1 MSKTKWRSVDGIV
14 LLNKPI
20 GLSSNQAL
28 QRVRR
33 LYRAAKAGH
42 TGALDPLATGMLPL
56 CLGEATK
63 FSQFL
68 LDADK
73 RYLTC
78 IRLGQRTT
86 TGDREGEI
94 LTEEVV
100 PDLTEEELE
109 SILNRF
115 RGDIEQIP
123 PMYSALKHE
132 GKPLYEYARKGIVIE
147 RKRRQV
153 TISNVTLVSRTANT
167 LTLDIQCSKGTYIRT
182 IGEDIGEALGCGAH
196 LHSLHRISTAGYSPE
211 GMLTLEEFEALAEQG
226 EEVLDAKLMTM
237 DTAVGHM
244 DRVELSSQYTREML
258 FGRTVSRA
266 DLPVPTAEGV
276 LFRMYDQATQRF
288 LGLGVLKGSVI
299 KPHRLVNT
307 SELTDF

>member
-73 RYLTC
+73 RYVTC
-78 IRLGQRTT
+78 IQLGKRTT

-94 LTEEVV
+94 LTDEAI
-100 PDLTEEELE
+100 PTLTDEQLELV
-109 SILNRF
+109 LDRF
-115 RGDIEQIP
+115 RGEIEQIP

-132 GKPLYEYARKGIVIE
+132 GKPLYEYARQGIVIE
-147 RKRRQV
+147 RKRRSV
-153 TISNVTLVSRTANT
+153 NISNLTLVARTQDT
-167 LTLDIQCSKGTYIRT
+167 LTLDIQCTKGTYIRT

-196 LHSLHRISTAGYSPE
+196 LHSLYRVSAAGYSPE
-211 GMLTLEEFEALAEQG
+211 GMLTLEEFEHIAEQG
-226 EEVLDAKLMTM
+226 EVALDTYLMAM
-237 DTAVGHM
+237 DTAVEHLN
-244 DRVELSSQYTREML
+244 RVELLPEETKEML
-258 FGRTVSRA
+258 FGRSVSNLTSFTDGSLVR
-266 DLPVPTAEGV
+266 L
-276 LFRMYDQATQRF
+276 YDQNTQRF
-288 LGLGVLKGSVI
+288 LGLGVLKDTI
-299 KPHRLVNT
+299 IRPYRLVNT
-307 SELTDF
+307 SELVNN

>member
-73 RYLTC
+73 RYITC
-78 IRLGQRTT
+78 IQLGKRTT
-86 TGDREGEI
+86 TGDREGDV
-94 LTEEVV
+94 LTEEAI
-100 PDLTEEELE
+100 PTLTDEELD
-109 SILNRF
+109 LVLDRF
-115 RGDIEQIP
+115 RGEIEQIP

-132 GKPLYEYARKGIVIE
+132 GKPLYEYARQGIVIE
-147 RKRRQV
+147 RKRRRV
-153 TISNVTLVSRTANT
+153 TITNLTLVSRTEDT
-167 LTLDIQCSKGTYIRT
+167 LTLDIQCTKGTYIRT

-196 LHSLHRISTAGYSPE
+196 LHSLHRVSTAGYSPE
-211 GMLTLEEFEALAEQG
+211 GMLTLEEFEHIAEQG
-226 EEVLDAKLMTM
+226 EAELDAYLMTM
-237 DTAVGHM
+237 DTAVEHLN
-244 DRVELSSQYTREML
+244 RVELQPEETKEML
-258 FGRTVSRA
+258 FGRSVENLTSFDDGSLVR
-266 DLPVPTAEGV
+266 L
-276 LFRMYDQATQRF
+276 YNKNTQRF
-288 LGLGVLKGSVI
+288 LGLGILKDTIIG
-299 KPHRLVNT
+299 PHRLVNT
-307 SELTDF
+307 SELTNI

>member
-1 MSKTKWRSVDGIV
+1 MVKTKWRLVDGIV

-73 RYLTC
+73 RYVTC
-78 IRLGQRTT
+78 IQLGTRTT
-86 TGDREGEI
+86 TGDREGEV
-94 LTEEVV
+94 LTQEAIPELS
-100 PDLTEEELE
+100 DTELE
-109 SILNRF
+109 AVLDKF

-132 GKPLYEYARKGIVIE
+132 GKPLYEYARQGIVIE

-153 TISNVTLVSRTANT
+153 TISNLTLISRTADT
-167 LTLDIQCSKGTYIRT
+167 LTLDISCSKGTYIRT
-182 IGEDIGEALGCGAH
+182 IGEDIGETLGCGGH
-196 LHSLHRISTAGYSPE
+196 LKTLHRVSTAGYQPE
-211 GMLTLEEFEALAEQG
+211 NMLTLEEFEVLAEQG
-226 EEVLDAKLMTM
+226 EEVLDERLMTM
-237 DTAVGHM
+237 DTAVEHLDKVM
-244 DRVELSSQYTREML
+244 LSAPASKDML
-258 FGRTVSRA
+258 FGRTVQNPTTLA
-266 DLPVPTAEGV
+266 DGALIR
-276 LFRMYDQATQRF
+276 LYDQESSRF
-288 LGLGVLKGSVI
+288 LGLGQVKGAFI
-299 KPHRLVNT
+299 KPQRLVNT
-307 SELTDF
+307 SELTL

>member
-1 MSKTKWRSVDGIV
+1 MVKAKWRSVDGIV

-33 LYRAAKAGH
+33 LYQAEKAGH

-63 FSQFL
+63 FSQYL

-78 IRLGQRTT
+78 IQLGKRTT
-86 TGDREGEI
+86 TGDREGEV
-94 LTEEVV
+94 LTEELV
-100 PDLTEEELE
+100 PTLSDKSLE
-109 SILNRF
+109 DILDGF
-115 RGDIEQIP
+115 RGEIEQIP

-132 GKPLYEYARKGIVIE
+132 GRPLYEYARQGIVIE

-153 TISNVTLVSRTANT
+153 TISDLTLVSRTEDT
-167 LTLDIQCSKGTYIRT
+167 LTLDIRCSKGTYIRT

-196 LHSLHRISTAGYSPE
+196 LHSLHRISTAGYLPE
-211 GMLTLEEFEALAEQG
+211 KMMSLEEFEAIAEQG
-226 EEVLDAKLMTM
+226 YDALDAYLMPM
-237 DTAVGHM
+237 DTAIEHFEKVDLPEADTINM
-244 DRVELSSQYTREML
+244 M
-258 FGRTVSRA
+258 FGRTIPNTVS
-266 DLPVPTAEGV
+266 LENETII
-276 LFRMYDQATQRF
+276 RMYDCGSQRF
-288 LGLGVLKGSVI
+288 LGLGQIKGAFI
-299 KPHRLVNT
+299 RPYRLVNT
-307 SELTDF
+307 SEFSL

>member
-73 RYLTC
+73 RYITC
-78 IRLGQRTT
+78 IQLGKRTT
-86 TGDREGEI
+86 TGDREGDV
-94 LTEEVV
+94 LTEEAI
-100 PDLTEEELE
+100 PTLTDEELD
-109 SILNRF
+109 LVLDRF
-115 RGDIEQIP
+115 RGEIEQIP

-132 GKPLYEYARKGIVIE
+132 GKPLYEYARQGIVIE
-147 RKRRQV
+147 RKRRRV
-153 TISNVTLVSRTANT
+153 TITNLTLVSRTEDT
-167 LTLDIQCSKGTYIRT
+167 LTLDIQCTKGTYIRT

-196 LHSLHRISTAGYSPE
+196 LHSLHRVSTAGYSPE
-211 GMLTLEEFEALAEQG
+211 GMLTLEEFEHIAEQG
-226 EEVLDAKLMTM
+226 EAELDAYLMTM
-237 DTAVGHM
+237 DTAVEHLNG
-244 DRVELSSQYTREML
+244 VELQPEETKEML
-258 FGRTVSRA
+258 FGRSIENLTSFDDESLLR
-266 DLPVPTAEGV
+266 L
-276 LFRMYDQATQRF
+276 YDKNTQRF
-288 LGLGVLKGSVI
+288 LGLGILKDTI
-299 KPHRLVNT
+299 IRPHRLVNT
-307 SELTDF
+307 SELTNI

>member
-1 MSKTKWRSVDGIV
+1 MVKAKWRSVDGIV

-33 LYRAAKAGH
+33 LYQAAKAGH

-63 FSQFL
+63 FSQYL

-78 IRLGQRTT
+78 IQLGKRTT
-86 TGDREGEI
+86 TGDREGEV
-94 LTEEVV
+94 LTEELI
-100 PDLTEEELE
+100 PDLTDESLEE
-109 SILNRF
+109 ILNGF

-132 GKPLYEYARKGIVIE
+132 GKPLYEYARQGIVIE
-147 RKRRQV
+147 RKRRRV
-153 TISNVTLVSRTANT
+153 TISNLTLVSRTKDT

-196 LHSLHRISTAGYSPE
+196 LHSLHRISTAGYLPE
-211 GMLTLEEFEALAEQG
+211 NMMTLEEFEAIAEQG
-226 EEVLDAKLMTM
+226 YEALDSHLITM
-237 DTAVGHM
+237 DTAVEHFAK
-244 DRVELSSQYTREML
+244 VELPESDTVNMM
-258 FGRTVSRA
+258 FGRSVVSPVSLANETV
-266 DLPVPTAEGV
+266 V
-276 LFRMYDQATQRF
+276 RMYDFGSQRF
-288 LGLGVLKGSVI
+288 LGLGQIKGTSLR
-299 KPHRLVNT
+299 PYRLVNT
-307 SELTDF
+307 SEFSL

>member
-56 CLGEATK
+56 CLGEGTK

-73 RYLTC
+73 RYITC
-78 IRLGQRTT
+78 IQLGKRTT
-86 TGDREGEI
+86 TGDREGDVLTDEPIPI
-94 LTEEVV
+94 LT
-100 PDLTEEELE
+100 DDELE
-109 SILNRF
+109 LVLNRF
-115 RGDIEQIP
+115 RGEIEQIP

-132 GKPLYEYARKGIVIE
+132 GKPLYEYARQGIVIE
-147 RKRRQV
+147 RKRRTV
-153 TISNVTLVSRTANT
+153 TISNLTLVSRTEDT
-167 LTLDIQCSKGTYIRT
+167 LTLDIQCTKGTYIRT

-196 LHSLHRISTAGYSPE
+196 LHSLHRVSSAGYSPE
-211 GMLTLEEFEALAEQG
+211 GMLSLEEFESIAEQG
-226 EEVLDAKLMTM
+226 EAELDTYLMTM
-237 DTAVGHM
+237 DTAVAHL
-244 DRVELSSQYTREML
+244 DKVELPPQDTIEML
-258 FGRTVSRA
+258 FGRSAVNATSLDNGTLVR
-266 DLPVPTAEGV
+266 L
-276 LFRMYDQATQRF
+276 YDGSNKRF
-288 LGLGVLKGSVI
+288 LGLGVIKGVFI
-299 KPHRLVNT
+299 RPHRLVNT
-307 SELTDF
+307 SELVNN

>member
-1 MSKTKWRSVDGIV
+1 MVKAKWRSVDGIV

-33 LYRAAKAGH
+33 LYQAAKAGH

-63 FSQFL
+63 FSQYL

-78 IRLGQRTT
+78 IQLGKRTT
-86 TGDREGEI
+86 TGDREGEV
-94 LTEEVV
+94 LTEELI
-100 PDLTEEELE
+100 PDLTDESLEE
-109 SILNRF
+109 ILNGF

-132 GKPLYEYARKGIVIE
+132 GKPLYEYARQGIVIE
-147 RKRRQV
+147 RKRRRV
-153 TISNVTLVSRTANT
+153 TISNLTLVSRTKDT

-196 LHSLHRISTAGYSPE
+196 LHSLHRISTAGYLPE
-211 GMLTLEEFEALAEQG
+211 NMMTLKEFEAIAEQG
-226 EEVLDAKLMTM
+226 YEALDSHLITM
-237 DTAVGHM
+237 DTAVEHFAK
-244 DRVELSSQYTREML
+244 VELPESDTVNMM
-258 FGRTVSRA
+258 FGRSVVSPVSLANETV
-266 DLPVPTAEGV
+266 V
-276 LFRMYDQATQRF
+276 RMYDFGSQRF
-288 LGLGVLKGSVI
+288 LGLGQIKGTSLR
-299 KPHRLVNT
+299 PYRLVNT
-307 SELTDF
+307 SEFSL

>member
-1 MSKTKWRSVDGIV
+1 MVKAKWRSVDGIV

-33 LYRAAKAGH
+33 LYQAAKAGH

-63 FSQFL
+63 FSQYL
-68 LDADK
+68 LDANK

-78 IRLGQRTT
+78 IQLGKRTT
-86 TGDREGEI
+86 TGDREGEV
-94 LTEEVV
+94 LTEESV
-100 PDLTEEELE
+100 PILTDDSLE
-109 SILNRF
+109 AILDRF

-132 GKPLYEYARKGIVIE
+132 GRPLYEYARQGIVIE
-147 RKRRQV
+147 RKRRCV
-153 TISNVTLVSRTANT
+153 TVSNLTLVSRTDDT

-196 LHSLHRISTAGYSPE
+196 LYSLHRISTAGYLPE
-211 GMLTLEEFEALAEQG
+211 NMMTLEQFEAIAEQG
-226 EEVLDAKLMTM
+226 YEALDSHLISM
-237 DTAVGHM
+237 DTAVEHFEKVDLAEVDTLDM
-244 DRVELSSQYTREML
+244 M
-258 FGRTVSRA
+258 FGRTVSS
-266 DLPVPTAEGV
+266 PVSIGHETV
-276 LFRMYDQATQRF
+276 VRMYDQQSQRF
-288 LGLGVLKGSVI
+288 LGLGQIKGTSI
-299 KPHRLVNT
+299 RPYRLVNT
-307 SELTDF
+307 SEFSL

>member
-73 RYLTC
+73 RYVTC
-78 IRLGQRTT
+78 IQLGKRTT
-86 TGDREGEI
+86 TGDREGDI
-94 LTEEVV
+94 LTDE
-100 PDLTEEELE
+100 PIPTLTDEALELV
-109 SILNRF
+109 LDGF
-115 RGDIEQIP
+115 RGVIEQIP

-132 GKPLYEYARKGIVIE
+132 GKPLYEYARQGIVIE
-147 RKRRQV
+147 RKRRTV
-153 TISNVTLVSRTANT
+153 TVSNLTLVSRTEDT
-167 LTLDIQCSKGTYIRT
+167 LTLDIQCTKGTYIRT

-196 LHSLHRISTAGYSPE
+196 LHSLHRVSTAGYSPN
-211 GMLTLEEFEALAEQG
+211 GMLSLEEFERIAEQG
-226 EEVLDAKLMTM
+226 ETELDTYLMTM
-237 DTAVGHM
+237 DTAVEHLNG
-244 DRVELSSQYTREML
+244 VELSPEETKEML
-258 FGRTVSRA
+258 FGRSVSNLTSFEDGSLVR
-266 DLPVPTAEGV
+266 L
-276 LFRMYDQATQRF
+276 YDHNTQRF
-288 LGLGVLKGSVI
+288 LGLGVLKDTI
-299 KPHRLVNT
+299 IRPHRLVNT
-307 SELTDF
+307 SELANN

>member
-73 RYLTC
+73 RYITC
-78 IRLGQRTT
+78 IQLGKRTT
-86 TGDREGEI
+86 TGDREGDI
-94 LTEEVV
+94 LTDE
-100 PDLTEEELE
+100 PIPTLTDEALELV
-109 SILNRF
+109 LDGF
-115 RGDIEQIP
+115 RGVIEQIP

-132 GKPLYEYARKGIVIE
+132 GKPLYEYARQGIVIE
-147 RKRRQV
+147 RKRRTV
-153 TISNVTLVSRTANT
+153 TISNLTLVSRTEDT
-167 LTLDIQCSKGTYIRT
+167 LTLDIQCTKGTYIRT

-196 LHSLHRISTAGYSPE
+196 LHSLHRVSTAGYSPD
-211 GMLTLEEFEALAEQG
+211 GMLSLEEFERIAEQG
-226 EEVLDAKLMTM
+226 ETELDTYLMTM
-237 DTAVGHM
+237 DTAVEHLN
-244 DRVELSSQYTREML
+244 RVELHPEETKEML
-258 FGRTVSRA
+258 FGRSVSNLTSFKDGSLVR
-266 DLPVPTAEGV
+266 L
-276 LFRMYDQATQRF
+276 YDHNTQRF
-288 LGLGVLKGSVI
+288 LGLGVLKDTI
-299 KPHRLVNT
+299 IRPHRLVNT
-307 SELTDF
+307 SELTNN

>member
-73 RYLTC
+73 RYVTC
-78 IRLGQRTT
+78 IQLGKRTT

-94 LTEEVV
+94 LTDEAI
-100 PDLTEEELE
+100 PTLTDAQLELV
-109 SILNRF
+109 LDCF
-115 RGDIEQIP
+115 RGEIEQIP

-132 GKPLYEYARKGIVIE
+132 GKPLYEYARQGIVIE
-147 RKRRQV
+147 RKRRRV
-153 TISNVTLVSRTANT
+153 TIADLTLLSRTEDT
-167 LTLDIQCSKGTYIRT
+167 LTLDIQCTKGTYIRT
-182 IGEDIGEALGCGAH
+182 IGEDIGEAVGCGAH
-196 LHSLHRISTAGYSPE
+196 LNSLYRVSKAGYSPDR
-211 GMLTLEEFEALAEQG
+211 MLTLEEFERIAEQG
-226 EEVLDAKLMTM
+226 EAELDAYLMTM
-237 DTAVGHM
+237 DTAVEHLN
-244 DRVELSSQYTREML
+244 RVELLAEDTREML
-258 FGRTVSRA
+258 FGRSVSNLTSFPDGSLVR
-266 DLPVPTAEGV
+266 L
-276 LFRMYDQATQRF
+276 YDQNTQRF
-288 LGLGVLKGSVI
+288 LGLGVLKDTI
-299 KPHRLVNT
+299 IRPHRLVNT
-307 SELTDF
+307 SELANV

>member
-73 RYLTC
+73 RYITC
-78 IRLGQRTT
+78 IQLGKRTT
-86 TGDREGEI
+86 TGDREGDI
-94 LTEEVV
+94 LTDE
-100 PDLTEEELE
+100 PIPTLTDEALELV
-109 SILNRF
+109 LDGF
-115 RGDIEQIP
+115 RGVIEQIP

-132 GKPLYEYARKGIVIE
+132 GKPLYEYARQGIVIE
-147 RKRRQV
+147 RKRRTV
-153 TISNVTLVSRTANT
+153 TISNLTLVSRTEDT
-167 LTLDIQCSKGTYIRT
+167 LTLDIQCTKGTYIRT

-196 LHSLHRISTAGYSPE
+196 LHSLHRVSTAGYSPD
-211 GMLTLEEFEALAEQG
+211 GMLSLEEFERIAEQG
-226 EEVLDAKLMTM
+226 ETELDTYLMTM
-237 DTAVGHM
+237 DTAVEHLN
-244 DRVELSSQYTREML
+244 RVELHPEETKEML
-258 FGRTVSRA
+258 FGRSVSNLTSFKDGSLVR
-266 DLPVPTAEGV
+266 L
-276 LFRMYDQATQRF
+276 YDHNTQRF
-288 LGLGVLKGSVI
+288 LGLGVLKDTI
-299 KPHRLVNT
+299 IRPHRLVNT
-307 SELTDF
+307 SELANN

>member
-1 MSKTKWRSVDGIV
+1 MVKAKWRSVDGVV

-33 LYRAAKAGH
+33 LYQAAKAGH

-63 FSQFL
+63 FSQYL

-78 IRLGQRTT
+78 IQLGKRTT
-86 TGDREGEI
+86 TGDREGEV
-94 LTEEVV
+94 LTEESI
-100 PDLTEEELE
+100 PALTDESLEE
-109 SILNRF
+109 ILNGF
-115 RGDIEQIP
+115 RGEIEQIP

-132 GKPLYEYARKGIVIE
+132 GKPLYEYARQGIVIE
-147 RKRRQV
+147 RKRRRV
-153 TISNVTLVSRTANT
+153 TISNLTLVSRTEDT

-196 LHSLHRISTAGYSPE
+196 LHSLHRISTAGYLPE
-211 GMLTLEEFEALAEQG
+211 NMMTLEEFEAIAEQG
-226 EEVLDAKLMTM
+226 YEALDSHLISM
-237 DTAVGHM
+237 DTAVEHFTK
-244 DRVELSSQYTREML
+244 VELPESATLDMM
-258 FGRTVSRA
+258 FGRSVESPVSLEHETV
-266 DLPVPTAEGV
+266 V
-276 LFRMYDQATQRF
+276 RMYDLQSQRF
-288 LGLGVLKGSVI
+288 LGLGQIKGTSI
-299 KPHRLVNT
+299 RPYRLVNT
-307 SELTDF
+307 SEFSL

>member
-1 MSKTKWRSVDGIV
+1 MAKAKWRSVDGIV

-33 LYRAAKAGH
+33 LFQAAKAGH

-63 FSQFL
+63 FSQYL

-78 IRLGQRTT
+78 IQLGKRTT
-86 TGDREGEI
+86 TGDREGDI
-94 LTEEVV
+94 LTEESI
-100 PDLTEEELE
+100 PSLTDESLE
-109 SILNRF
+109 NILDGF
-115 RGDIEQIP
+115 RGEIEQIP

-132 GKPLYEYARKGIVIE
+132 GKPLYEYARQGIVIE
-147 RKRRQV
+147 RKRRRV
-153 TISNVTLVSRTANT
+153 TISNLTLVSRTADT

-211 GMLTLEEFEALAEQG
+211 NMMTMEEFEAIAEQG
-226 EEVLDAKLMTM
+226 YEALDSHLMPM
-237 DTAVGHM
+237 DSAVEYFTKVDLPETDTLDM
-244 DRVELSSQYTREML
+244 M
-258 FGRTVSRA
+258 FGRTVPS
-266 DLPVPTAEGV
+266 PVSLDYDTV
-276 LFRMYDQATQRF
+276 VRMFDQGSQRF
-288 LGLGVLKGSVI
+288 LGLGQVKGTTLR
-299 KPHRLVNT
+299 PFRLVNT
-307 SELTDF
+307 SEFSL

>member
-78 IRLGQRTT
+78 IQLGIRTT
-86 TGDREGEI
+86 TGDREGDV
-94 LTEEVV
+94 LTEAAI
-100 PDLTEEELE
+100 PNLSGQELE
-109 SILNRF
+109 VIFDRF
-115 RGDIEQIP
+115 RGEIEQIP

-132 GKPLYEYARKGIVIE
+132 GKPLYEYARQGIVIE
-147 RKRRQV
+147 RKRRRV
-153 TISNVTLVSRTANT
+153 TVANLTLVARTEDT
-167 LTLDIQCSKGTYIRT
+167 LTLDIQCTKGTYIRT

-196 LHSLHRISTAGYSPE
+196 LKSLHRISTAGYQPE
-211 GMLTLEEFEALAEQG
+211 NMLSLEDFEALAERG
-226 EEVLDAKLMTM
+226 EATLDGYLMSM
-237 DTAVGHM
+237 DTAVEHM
-244 DRVELSSQYTREML
+244 NKVELSPSDTKDML
-258 FGRTVSRA
+258 HGRSIANTTSFEDESSVR
-266 DLPVPTAEGV
+266 L
-276 LFRMYDQATQRF
+276 YDQDTQRF
-288 LGLGVLKGSVI
+288 LGLGRIKASFI
-299 KPHRLVNT
+299 KPQRLVNT
-307 SELTDF
+307 SELTRI

>member
-1 MSKTKWRSVDGIV
+1 MAKTVWRSVDGIV

-73 RYLTC
+73 RYITC
-78 IRLGQRTT
+78 IQLGKRTT
-86 TGDREGEI
+86 TGDREGDV
-94 LTEEVV
+94 LTDEAI
-100 PDLTEEELE
+100 PTLTDEELE
-109 SILNRF
+109 SVLDRF
-115 RGDIEQIP
+115 RGEIEQIP

-132 GKPLYEYARKGIVIE
+132 GKPLYEYARQGIVIE
-147 RKRRQV
+147 RKRRHV
-153 TISNVTLVSRTANT
+153 TISNLTLVSRTEDT
-167 LTLDIQCSKGTYIRT
+167 LTLDIQCTKGTYIRT

-196 LHSLHRISTAGYSPE
+196 LHSLHRVSTAGYSPE
-211 GMLTLEEFEALAEQG
+211 GMLTLEEFERIAEQG
-226 EEVLDAKLMTM
+226 EAELGTYLMTM
-237 DTAVGHM
+237 DTAVEHLN
-244 DRVELSSQYTREML
+244 RVELLSEETREML
-258 FGRTVSRA
+258 FGRSVNNLTSFGDGSLVR
-266 DLPVPTAEGV
+266 L
-276 LFRMYDQATQRF
+276 YDQVSQRF
-288 LGLGVLKGSVI
+288 LGLGVLKGTI
-299 KPHRLVNT
+299 IRPHRLVNT
-307 SELTDF
+307 SELTNI

>member
-73 RYLTC
+73 RYVTC
-78 IRLGQRTT
+78 IQLGKRTT

-94 LTEEVV
+94 LTNEAI
-100 PDLTEEELE
+100 PTLTDAQLELV
-109 SILNRF
+109 LDCF
-115 RGDIEQIP
+115 RGEIEQIP

-132 GKPLYEYARKGIVIE
+132 GKPLYEYARQGIVIE
-147 RKRRQV
+147 RKRRRV
-153 TISNVTLVSRTANT
+153 TIADLTLLSRTEDT
-167 LTLDIQCSKGTYIRT
+167 LTLDIQCTKGTYIRT

-196 LHSLHRISTAGYSPE
+196 LHSLYRVSTAGYSPDR
-211 GMLTLEEFEALAEQG
+211 MLTLEEFERIAEQG
-226 EEVLDAKLMTM
+226 EAELDAYLMTM
-237 DTAVGHM
+237 DTAVEHLN
-244 DRVELSSQYTREML
+244 RVELLAEDTREML
-258 FGRTVSRA
+258 FGRSVSNLTSFTDGSLVR
-266 DLPVPTAEGV
+266 L
-276 LFRMYDQATQRF
+276 YDQNTQRF
-288 LGLGVLKGSVI
+288 LGLGVLKDTI
-299 KPHRLVNT
+299 IRPHRLVNT
-307 SELTDF
+307 SELANV

>member
-1 MSKTKWRSVDGIV
+1 MVKAKWRSVDGIV

-33 LYRAAKAGH
+33 LYQAAKAGH

-63 FSQFL
+63 FSQYL
-68 LDADK
+68 LDANK

-78 IRLGQRTT
+78 IQLGKRTT
-86 TGDREGEI
+86 TGDREGEV
-94 LTEEVV
+94 LTEELI
-100 PDLTEEELE
+100 PTLTDESLE
-109 SILNRF
+109 DILDGF

-132 GKPLYEYARKGIVIE
+132 GKPLYEYARQGIVIE
-147 RKRRQV
+147 RKRRRV
-153 TISNVTLVSRTANT
+153 TISNLTLVSRTEDT

-196 LHSLHRISTAGYSPE
+196 LHSLHRISTAGYLPE
-211 GMLTLEEFEALAEQG
+211 NMMTLDEFEAIAEQG
-226 EEVLDAKLMTM
+226 YDALDSHLISM
-237 DTAVGHM
+237 DTAVEHFTKV
-244 DRVELSSQYTREML
+244 DLSETDTKDMM
-258 FGRTVSRA
+258 FGRTIPSPVS
-266 DLPVPTAEGV
+266 LEHETVV
-276 LFRMYDQATQRF
+276 RMYDLGSQRF
-288 LGLGVLKGSVI
+288 LGLGQIKGAFI
-299 KPHRLVNT
+299 RPYRLVNT
-307 SELTDF
+307 SEFSL

>member
-1 MSKTKWRSVDGIV
+1 MVKAKWRSVDGIV

-33 LYRAAKAGH
+33 LYQAAKAGH

-63 FSQFL
+63 FSQYL
-68 LDADK
+68 LDANK

-78 IRLGQRTT
+78 IQLGKRTT
-86 TGDREGEI
+86 TGDREGEV
-94 LTEEVV
+94 LTEESV
-100 PDLTEEELE
+100 PTLTDDSLE
-109 SILNRF
+109 AILDRF

-132 GKPLYEYARKGIVIE
+132 GRPLYEYARQGIVIE
-147 RKRRQV
+147 RKRRRV
-153 TISNVTLVSRTANT
+153 TIANLTLVSRTDDT

-196 LHSLHRISTAGYSPE
+196 LHSLHRISTAGYLPE
-211 GMLTLEEFEALAEQG
+211 NMMTLEQFEAIAEQG
-226 EEVLDAKLMTM
+226 YEALDSHLISM
-237 DTAVGHM
+237 DTAVKHFEKVDLAEVDTLDM
-244 DRVELSSQYTREML
+244 M
-258 FGRTVSRA
+258 FGRTVSS
-266 DLPVPTAEGV
+266 PVSLEHETV
-276 LFRMYDQATQRF
+276 VRMYDQQSQRF
-288 LGLGVLKGSVI
+288 LGLGQIKGTSI
-299 KPHRLVNT
+299 RPYRLVNT
-307 SELTDF
+307 SEFSL

>member
-1 MSKTKWRSVDGIV
+1 MVKAKWRSVDGIV

-33 LYRAAKAGH
+33 LYQAAKAGH

-63 FSQFL
+63 FSQYL
-68 LDADK
+68 LDANK

-78 IRLGQRTT
+78 IQLGKRTT
-86 TGDREGEI
+86 TGDREGEV
-94 LTEEVV
+94 LTEESV
-100 PDLTEEELE
+100 PTLTDDSLE
-109 SILNRF
+109 AILDRF

-132 GKPLYEYARKGIVIE
+132 GRPLYEYARQGIVIE
-147 RKRRQV
+147 RKRRRV
-153 TISNVTLVSRTANT
+153 TIANLTLVSRTDDT

-196 LHSLHRISTAGYSPE
+196 LHSLHRISTAGYLPE
-211 GMLTLEEFEALAEQG
+211 NMMTLEQFEAIAEQG
-226 EEVLDAKLMTM
+226 YEALDSHLISM
-237 DTAVGHM
+237 DTAVEHFEKVDLAEVDTLDM
-244 DRVELSSQYTREML
+244 M
-258 FGRTVSRA
+258 FGRTVSS
-266 DLPVPTAEGV
+266 PVSLEHETV
-276 LFRMYDQATQRF
+276 VRMYDQQSQRF
-288 LGLGVLKGSVI
+288 LGLGQIKGTSI
-299 KPHRLVNT
+299 RPYRLVNT
-307 SELTDF
+307 SEFSL